1 MKILVL
7 CYEYPPVG
15 GGGGRVAAGVA
26 EELAGRGH
34 EVLFL
39 TGSVGDL
46 PREEV
51 RRGVRVIRV
60 PAPRR
65 TADTCTIPEMAAY
78 VLWSLWP
85 GWKMIQRERPDVL
98 HVHFAVPTGAVGWT
112 LSLLTGV
119 PYLLTAHLGDVP
131 GGVPEQTGN
140 IFRWIKPF
148 THPIWRRA
156 KGITAVSRF
165 VASLAE
171 EAYGRRPEVIHN
183 GIEFVPSEITL
194 PDGGPVRFLFA
205 GRISVQKNLLLA
217 LQAFALLEQKEWRL
231 EIVGDGPLRAE
242 AEEFCARQKLQDRV
256 TFHGWLE
263 AEELA
268 RLRRS
273 SQVLV
278 LPSKQEGLP
287 MAAVEALA
295 DGMALVGS
303 DIPGL
308 ADVVVDGHNGF
319 LCRQEP
325 PAFADAFAQL
335 IKAPDLLLT
344 MRKQSMAKAEDFSID
359 GIIDQYEEAL
369 RRTAGAGA

>member
-26 EELAGRGH
+26 EKLAARGH

-39 TGSVGDL
+39 TGSVGGL

-51 RRGVRVIRV
+51 RRGVRVVRV

-65 TADTCTIPEMAAY
+65 AADTCSIPEMAAY
-78 VLWSLWP
+78 VLWALWP
-85 GWKMIQRERPDVL
+85 GWQMIRRERPDVL

-140 IFRWIKPF
+140 IFRWIKPL
-148 THPIWRRA
+148 TQPIWRRA
-156 KGITAVSRF
+156 AGVTAVSGF

-171 EAYGRRPEVIHN
+171 AAYGRRPEIIHN
-183 GIEFVPSEITL
+183 GIEFTPSEIV
-194 PDGGPVRFLFA
+194 PRSEGPVRFLYA

-217 LQAFALLEQKEWRL
+217 LQGFALVEQKDWKFD
-231 EIVGDGPLRAE
+231 IVGDGPLRAE
-242 AEEFCARQKLQDRV
+242 AEQFCVRYQILDQV

-263 AEELA
+263 ADALA

-273 SQVLV
+273 SHVLV
-278 LPSKQEGLP
+278 LPSRQEGLP

-295 DGMALVGS
+295 DGLALVGS

-308 ADVVVDGHNGF
+308 ADVVVDESNGV

-325 PAFADAFAQL
+325 EAFASAFSRL
-335 IKAPDLLLT
+335 IGNPDLLLN
-344 MRKQSMAKAEDFSID
+344 MRKESMAKAEAFAIG
-359 GIIDQYEEAL
+359 GIIDRYEAAL
-369 RRTAGAGA
+369 RRAAGE